1 MAHPRRA
8 EQGAS
13 PAAVKFPMNSSNIAA
28 PEVVIVDRLPA
39 GLLYVSGTAAE
50 ATFGAAPNTLTWT
63 ILELAGGGEVAL
75 GQPALAS
82 FVAGDPKGLAVPH
95 ARRRRFGPL
104 PAVAPRRR
112 HLG

>member
-13 PAAVKFPMNSSNIAA
+13 PAAVRSPMNSSNIAA

-50 ATFGAAPNTLTWT
+50 ATFDAAPNTLTWT

-75 GQPALAS
+75 GQPASAS
-82 FVAGDPKGLAVPH
+82 FVAGDPKG
-95 ARRRRFGPL
+95 ARRTACSP
-104 PAVAPRRR
+104 
-112 HLG
+112 